1 MTFELSANLVR
12 SGLSPQQGRRP
23 RVSFEV
29 FPPKS
34 EAAGVE
40 LWSTLD
46 RLAPLQPRIVSV
58 TYGALGSTRDETRG
72 VIAKLLADTDLTPA
86 AHLTC
91 YGGSRED
98 VDAIIRDYWD
108 LGVRHM
114 VSLRGDLPMGADPG
128 VLEGGY
134 QNATELTR
142 AITRIAPFEVSVAA
156 YPEKHPE
163 SPSLLHDID
172 VLKAKVDAGAT
183 RAITQYFFD
192 IEAFYRYVDMARK
205 AGISIPIVP
214 GIMPVA
220 NFKGLARMSERCG
233 VKVPANLHR
242 LFAGLDDHPQT
253 RAMIATAVAAELCG
267 ELYSQGFSELH
278 IYTLNKPDLTYAVCR
293 TLGLQDSSIARAA
306 A

>member
-1 MTFELSANLVR
+1 MTPSADPVR
-12 SGLSPQQGRRP
+12 SGLSLQQEQRP
-23 RVSFEV
+23 CVSFEV
-29 FPPKS
+29 FPPKT
-34 EAAGVE
+34 EAAGAE
-40 LWSTLD
+40 LWATLE

-58 TYGALGSTRDETRG
+58 TYGALGTTRDETRG
-72 VIAKLLADTDLTPA
+72 VIAKLLSDTPLKPA

-91 YGGSRED
+91 YGGSRDD
-98 VDAIIRDYWD
+98 VDALVRDYWD
-108 LGVRHM
+108 MGVRSI
-114 VSLRGDLPMGADPG
+114 VSLRGDLPLGEDPG

-134 QNATELTR
+134 RNATELTG

-163 SPSLLHDID
+163 SASLQHDID

-192 IEAFYRYVDMARK
+192 TQAFYRYVDMARK
-205 AGISIPIVP
+205 AGINIPIVP

-220 NFKGLARMSERCG
+220 NFKGLVRMSERCE

-242 LFAGLDDHPQT
+242 LFDGLDSQPQT
-253 RAMIATAVAAELCG
+253 RAMIATAVAAEQCA
-267 ELYSQGFSELH
+267 ELNSQGFSEMHL
-278 IYTLNKPDLTYAVCR
+278 YTLNKAELTYAVCR
-293 TLGLQDSSIARAA
+293 TLGLQDAPAEQAA